1 MPKLQGII
9 RGYLVKKCYRKMK
22 KEKERSNE
30 LLKKLKVK
38 VYIILG
44 SDGRNGLSETL
55 RNHYNM

>member
-1 MPKLQGII
+1 
-9 RGYLVKKCYRKMK
+9 MK